1 MDADLAIAVDD
12 PDAADGRR
20 LLTELDAELHARYP
34 ASSIH
39 GFKPAEIADNRGAFV
54 IARVAGQAVGCGAV
68 RPLEP
73 GVGEVKR
80 MFVVP
85 EARGRGIARQILRSL
100 EAAAGSLGFR
110 VLRLEA

>member
-1 MDADLAIAVDD
+1 
-12 PDAADGRR
+12 
-20 LLTELDAELHARYP
+20 
-34 ASSIH
+34 
-39 GFKPAEIADNRGAFV
+39 
-54 IARVAGQAVGCGAV
+54 AVGCGAV

-80 MFVVP
+80 MFVLP

-110 VLRLEA
+110 VLRLETGQRQPEAIRLYQTAGYAEIPRFGEYADDPFSVCFEKRLDGDHPRE